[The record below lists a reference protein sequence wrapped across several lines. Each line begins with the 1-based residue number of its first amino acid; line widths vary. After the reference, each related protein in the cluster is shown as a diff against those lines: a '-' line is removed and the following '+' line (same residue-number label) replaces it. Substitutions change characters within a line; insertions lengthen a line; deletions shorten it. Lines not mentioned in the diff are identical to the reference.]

1 MVKGAYEK
9 YYTEMSPEALLKKE
23 HLEPDEEAV
32 IDSMADEAAEQFL
45 QKHARNP
52 RIRDRAAGK
61 LAKRLFIDKNKS
73 NNQASLL
80 DANQVFG
87 YEG

>member
-23 HLEPDEEAV
+23 HLEPDEEAM
-32 IDSMADEAAEQFL
+32 IDSMAEEAAEQFL

-61 LAKRLFIDKNKS
+61 LAKHTSSTKRFYVRHS
-73 NNQASLL
+73 CPPQR
-80 DANQVFG
+80 
-87 YEG
+87 